1 MCAMQSS
8 GNTEFLKTI
17 PAQASHLHRKLATD
31 DKEYENSRALTDKCT
46 ANDLDKDPS
55 NNDLFQE
62 PV

>member
-1 MCAMQSS
+1 MQCRVQ
-8 GNTEFLKTI
+8 GTQNFKKKI
-17 PAQASHLHRKLATD
+17 PAQASHLHRRHATD

-55 NNDLFQE
+55 KNDLFQE